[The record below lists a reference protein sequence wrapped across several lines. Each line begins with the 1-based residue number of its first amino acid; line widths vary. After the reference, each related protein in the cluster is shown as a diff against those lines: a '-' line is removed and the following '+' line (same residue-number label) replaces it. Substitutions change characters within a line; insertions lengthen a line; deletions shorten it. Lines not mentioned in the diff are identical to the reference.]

1 MKKFITISLLFVFI
15 SLIFIS
21 YKFYIKTEF
30 QKKFLPVTSINSPSL
45 NIKLEEKTLNGS
57 YFPNQSTEIT
67 FGTINF
73 QIPLDK
79 STIENILD
87 KGDAYDNIEGKGISY
102 QVTFNTGQ
110 KILFFKRETTLLN
123 NKNKGYF
130 IADAKK
136 IYLSKN
142 VLEKLSVF
150 KNEYELSKF
159 LFSQSPENI
168 HFYDSNKN
176 LDLKYEL
183 LGLKSSALAIG
194 SENSLSFFETE
205 TIKGFQFCKP
215 ELTDCTTTQIQ
226 FYLPDYDGNFFV
238 LFKNFNQEGIDYI
251 IRSIRLI
258 NL

>member
-1 MKKFITISLLFVFI
+1 MKKFITISL
-15 SLIFIS
+15 IFIS
-21 YKFYIKTEF
+21 ISLVFAAYKFYIRSELEDT
-30 QKKFLPVTSINSPSL
+30 FLKYNSLNSPW
-45 NIKLEEKTLNGS
+45 IKAKLETKTLDTK
-57 YFPNQSTEIT
+57 YIPNQSTEIT
-67 FGTINF
+67 FGSINF

-136 IYLSKN
+136 VYLSKN

-159 LFSQSPENI
+159 LFNQDPKNI

-226 FYLPDYDGNFFV
+226 FYLPDYDGNFFI
-238 LFKNFNQEGIDYI
+238 LFKNFNQEEIDYI

-258 NL
+258 SI